1 MVTANAIREQLKQEL
16 HQIPDGKLAE
26 ILDLVH
32 YFRIGIQMEQRGGVN
47 IEPLSATTDA
57 QLLDELRAFI
67 RRPNPAPLG
76 EFRLNLEGY
85 RFDREEANE
94 R

>member
-1 MVTANAIREQLKQEL
+1 MITANPIREQLKQEL
-16 HQIPDGKLAE
+16 QQIPDGKLAE

-32 YFRIGIQMEQRGGVN
+32 YFRVGIQMEQRGGVN
-47 IEPLSATTDA
+47 IEPLPATTDE
-57 QLLDELRAFI
+57 QFLDELRAFI
-67 RRPNPAPLG
+67 RMPNPAPLG
-76 EFRLNLEGY
+76 EFRLNLNGY

>member
-1 MVTANAIREQLKQEL
+1 MVTANPIREQLKQEL

-26 ILDLVH
+26 LLDLVH
-32 YFRIGIQMEQRGGVN
+32 YFRVGVQLEQRGSVN
-47 IEPLSATTDA
+47 IEPLPPTTEE
-57 QLLDELRAFI
+57 QLLDELRTFI
-67 RRPNPAPLG
+67 SRPNSAPLG

>member
-1 MVTANAIREQLKQEL
+1 MVTQNPIREQLKQEL

-32 YFRIGIQMEQRGGVN
+32 YFRLGVQLEQRGGVST
-47 IEPLSATTDA
+47 ESAPATTDD
-57 QLLDELRAFI
+57 QFLEELRACI
-67 RRPNPAPLG
+67 RKPNPAPLG

-85 RFDREEANE
+85 RFSREEANE